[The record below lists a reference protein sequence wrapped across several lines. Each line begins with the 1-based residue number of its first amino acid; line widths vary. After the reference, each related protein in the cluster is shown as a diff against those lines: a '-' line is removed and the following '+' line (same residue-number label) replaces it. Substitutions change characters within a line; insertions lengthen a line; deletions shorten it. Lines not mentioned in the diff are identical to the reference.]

1 MKNLKNS
8 FSKNR
13 VHFTHIIT
21 NKEALERYMIKL
33 IDEAEE
39 HLANGGGT
47 IPFEDWQEEMRRKYN
62 IAI

>member
-1 MKNLKNS
+1 MKKLRKS
-8 FSKNR
+8 FSRDKLY
-13 VHFTHIIT
+13 FTHVIT
-21 NKEALERYMIKL
+21 EDEALERYMIKL

-47 IPFEDWQEEMRRKYN
+47 ITLEEWQEEIKREYN